1 MLTTQN
7 GPDGNEEWQQAG
19 QQGPAQPALIGHAA
33 RGALDHGEIGTA
45 EPMGEEA
52 LFGESRRVA
61 GHGVLEAL
69 PGRHRPGLTLIEDD
83 GDLPAAGLHARGK
96 IRWDLHDGIES
107 AVPQRLDG
115 IGHADEADEA
125 AGHTLVQQL
134 RRKFRSDDGHT

>member
-1 MLTTQN
+1 M
-7 GPDGNEEWQQAG
+7 
-19 QQGPAQPALIGHAA
+19 
-33 RGALDHGEIGTA
+33 
-45 EPMGEEA
+45 